1 VEALGKWDDLVQEYE
16 HSQFSKSEVKSHT
29 PSPPPSRK
37 SQPSLAKPDSGSSKR
52 RSSVS
57 SRPTRTK
64 ARANVQYYEG
74 DDSDDGAE
82 YSGPRTGKKASK
94 TKKAASSGDD
104 GQDQDQDQDASP
116 APLAGSGRAY
126 PRRAQQASIKPQ
138 PALDSS
144 SDSSEEVVPSKS
156 KAERKLP
163 SAPKPK
169 KVLVATSTESG
180 FVQAHHAFCSRCG
193 QRGEIT
199 KRKSKKKSDE
209 EDDDEPLGSLLLC
222 ECCSTGYHKAC
233 LRKTYS
239 DSLVGTGFRC
249 EPCIKN
255 KGAECLEC
263 REWVGRTPPAP
274 PAKPNDSTEVTTD
287 APTEEGTNATSDGSN
302 PVSDKVDPAPESDAT
317 KDMEVDKDAAST
329 DTPSKA
335 EGSST
340 PTPPDA
346 DQILFRCFRCTYT
359 AHDKCLRPLSTMKPG
374 VDRAT
379 IVKHY
384 RKDWKCH
391 QCQEWDREL
400 ELILAFRDVPIRR
413 SDSGAKNEDAEMTP
427 ADSTISEA
435 GSALDASSKDVTY
448 PQPPNTTRELLVK
461 WKSTSYRKVT
471 WVPHYWVSQVSAS
484 RLKSFWKRSPTPAD
498 LSDVVQP
505 EWTEVDKVLDV
516 QFDSDYDGTVD
527 DMDAIDH
534 ILSVFVKWKGL
545 DYDQGKHH
553 IGIVLPRVHC
563 SEKGE

>member
-1 VEALGKWDDLVQEYE
+1 
-16 HSQFSKSEVKSHT
+16 
-29 PSPPPSRK
+29 
-37 SQPSLAKPDSGSSKR
+37 
-52 RSSVS
+52 
-57 SRPTRTK
+57 
-64 ARANVQYYEG
+64 
-74 DDSDDGAE
+74 
-82 YSGPRTGKKASK
+82 
-94 TKKAASSGDD
+94 
-104 GQDQDQDQDASP
+104 
-116 APLAGSGRAY
+116 
-126 PRRAQQASIKPQ
+126 
-138 PALDSS
+138 
-144 SDSSEEVVPSKS
+144 
-156 KAERKLP
+156 
-163 SAPKPK
+163 
-169 KVLVATSTESG
+169 
-180 FVQAHHAFCSRCG
+180 
-193 QRGEIT
+193 
-199 KRKSKKKSDE
+199 
-209 EDDDEPLGSLLLC
+209 
-222 ECCSTGYHKAC
+222 
-233 LRKTYS
+233 
-239 DSLVGTGFRC
+239 
-249 EPCIKN
+249 
-255 KGAECLEC
+255 
-263 REWVGRTPPAP
+263 
-274 PAKPNDSTEVTTD
+274 
-287 APTEEGTNATSDGSN
+287 
-302 PVSDKVDPAPESDAT
+302 
-317 KDMEVDKDAAST
+317 MEVDKDAAST